1 MRPSFRP
8 MSDSLTSMDQTLLPH
23 SPTTTSLTNL
33 ATFDTMREVY
43 SSNKML
49 KPCLTSLTGTHKY
62 SKRHKLH
69 PASYK
74 SPVMHRKLKLLI
86 QCPKRDKTK
95 CCPNQFNWT
104 KVTQC
109 LINPYLIYQCH
120 SLRHRFKGRTFLLHS
135 CHMKIL
141 SHGRPLRRSLQS

>member
-8 MSDSLTSMDQTLLPH
+8 MSDSQTSMDPTPLPP
-23 SPTTTSLTNL
+23 SPTTTPLTNQV
-33 ATFDTMREVY
+33 TFDTMKEAY
-43 SSNKML
+43 SSNTTL
-49 KPCLTSLTGTHKY
+49 RPCLTNLIGTQKC
-62 SKRHKLH
+62 SKKHTRP

-74 SPVMHRKLKLLI
+74 NPVMHRKLKLLI

-120 SLRHRFKGRTFLLHS
+120 NLRHRFKNRTFPLPS
-135 CHMKIL
+135 CLVKFL
-141 SHGRPLRRSLQS
+141 RHGRPLRHSLQS